1 LQKDLFNI
9 YGDFMQDSDTTSK
22 TGFLEAGTT
31 APDFTLASSN
41 LTKMS
46 LADFRGKPLIIAFYP
61 GDFSP
66 VCGDQI
72 ALYNEVYPEFE
83 EYGAQI
89 IGISVDSKWCH
100 AAFAKQKNLRFPLL
114 ADFEPKGEVARRYG
128 AYRSKA
134 GTSERALFVLDENG
148 VIEWSYL
155 SPVDVNPGAD
165 GILNAL
171 EKMRGSSGPS
181 AEKESTKSEVRA

>member
-1 LQKDLFNI
+1 
-9 YGDFMQDSDTTSK
+9 MQDSDK
-22 TGFLEAGTT
+22 TNNTKFLEPGTP
-31 APDFTLASSN
+31 APDFTLASSS

-46 LADFRGKPLIIAFYP
+46 LADFRGQPLIIAFYP

-83 EYGAQI
+83 QYRAQI

-128 AYRSKA
+128 AYQSRA

-148 VIEWSYL
+148 IIAWSYL
-155 SPVDVNPGAD
+155 SPVDINPGAD

-171 EKMRGSSGPS
+171 EKMRADSGTS
-181 AEKESTKSEVRA
+181 AEKVSMQSESRA

>member
-1 LQKDLFNI
+1 MHDNKQTENGK
-9 YGDFMQDSDTTSK
+9 
-22 TGFLEAGTT
+22 FLEAGTR
-31 APDFTLASSN
+31 APDFDLASSELKN
-41 LTKMS
+41 VT

-66 VCGDQI
+66 VCGDQMT
-72 ALYNEVYPEFE
+72 LYNEVYPDFV

-128 AYRSKA
+128 AYRDED
-134 GTSERALFVLDENG
+134 GTTERALFVLDENG
-148 VIEWSYL
+148 IIAWSFL
-155 SPVDVNPGAD
+155 AVDIDVNPGAD

-171 EKMRGSSGPS
+171 EKLKTGSTAREKS
-181 AEKESTKSEVRA
+181 ATTDAGARA